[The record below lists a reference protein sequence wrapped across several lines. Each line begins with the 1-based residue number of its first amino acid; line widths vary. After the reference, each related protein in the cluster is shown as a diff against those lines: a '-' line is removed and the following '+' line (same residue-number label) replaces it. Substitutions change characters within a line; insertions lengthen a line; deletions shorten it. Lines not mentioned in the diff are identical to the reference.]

1 MENEKKS
8 FGVKLKE
15 FLKSFTPY
23 QIIYLSSVFV
33 LVALFAIFLPEE
45 MLEDMSNPLVITCSV
60 IAVLANPVCELLI
73 AKQSKWNF
81 IVSIL
86 FIEITESILY
96 FSLGYYSV
104 ALISVIFWVPIDI
117 ISFIDWHKHPDREE
131 EVLTEVRRLNWWQ
144 DIIVV
149 GLIFAF
155 GFGVG
160 YLLTLIPGAEDTY
173 LDAFVSA
180 VGMANGILILLRYN
194 EQWIAWFI
202 TLILDAALMIV
213 SGSYIMLIT
222 IAAMMVNTIYGF
234 VKWFIYTSKQKKLAQ
249 ENIETKEDAVKEEN
263 STEKTEEKTEEKN
276 VSEKKEKKQKAKNN

>member
-1 MENEKKS
+1 MTKEKE
-8 FGVKLKE
+8 VKVEASQNKFVK

-23 QIIYLSSVFV
+23 QITYLVTVFV
-33 LVALFAIFLPEE
+33 LVALFAILLPEE
-45 MLEDMSNPLVITCSV
+45 MLETDNTFVIVCSV

-86 FIEITESILY
+86 FIEITESVLY
-96 FSLGYYSV
+96 FSIGAYST
-104 ALISVIFWVPIDI
+104 ALISIIFWIPIDI
-117 ISFIDWHKHPDREE
+117 VSFIQWHKNPDEQE
-131 EVLTEVRRLNWWQ
+131 DVLTKVKRLSWKQ
-144 DIIVV
+144 DILMVLAIL
-149 GLIFAF
+149 GF

-173 LDAFVSA
+173 IDAFVSA

-194 EQWIAWFI
+194 EQWIAWML
-202 TLILDAALMIV
+202 TLILDAVLYIL

-234 VKWFIYTSKQKKLAQ
+234 IKWLIYTNKHKNEKQVEGKKQL
-249 ENIETKEDAVKEEN
+249 
-263 STEKTEEKTEEKN
+263 
-276 VSEKKEKKQKAKNN
+276 EKKAEAK